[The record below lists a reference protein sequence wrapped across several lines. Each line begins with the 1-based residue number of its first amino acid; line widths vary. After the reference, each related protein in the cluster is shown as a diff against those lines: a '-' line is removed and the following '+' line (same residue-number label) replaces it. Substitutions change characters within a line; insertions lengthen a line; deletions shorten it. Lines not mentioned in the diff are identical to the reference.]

1 MAAMRP
7 AAPFVLLHDARSG
20 LDRARLY
27 HAPRR
32 VLAAQTPA
40 EVHDVLA
47 AIRSWPGA
55 AAGFLSYGAG
65 AAFEPAAGREPD
77 CATPL
82 AWFGLFDRHEE
93 IADVAAWLPDAA
105 GAWTGAPEPEPSRSD
120 YRAMFEAAQ
129 ALIRAGDLYQLNL
142 TFRARVPFIGD
153 PLALYAGLRQ
163 AAGAGWSALVAT
175 GAQTILSLSPEL
187 FFTRDGDALVSRP
200 IKGTARRNADPAID
214 LAVAHAL
221 AADAK
226 QRAENLMIVDLMRND
241 LSRVAVAGSVAVP
254 ELFAVERYPT
264 VHQLTSKVTATLA
277 PERHAVDVL
286 SALFPCGSIT
296 GAPKVRAMQAI
307 ATVERGTPRG
317 TYTGAIGRID
327 ADGSAAFN
335 VAIRTLT
342 IDEGA
347 DHAVIGIGGGI
358 VADSRVE
365 DEWDEAMA
373 KAAFL
378 AGARRRV
385 DLLETMAFDPDEGVL
400 RIERHL
406 ERLRTSAAALGFVFD
421 RHAARNE
428 LQAAT
433 FRLRAAA
440 RVRLMVSQSGVVAI
454 EVAAAPPAPDRPLRV
469 ALAPLPVG
477 ERDWRLRHKTSD
489 RRFYDAARAAS
500 GADEVLFFTPDGR
513 LTEGSY
519 TNLFVPRGDT
529 LRTPRAGPLL
539 PGVLRG
545 ELLDSGKAVEDDLT
559 VADLRDGLFVGNAL
573 RGLMRA
579 TLAVAQ

>member
-1 MAAMRP
+1 MRL
-7 AAPFVLLHDARSG
+7 AAPFVLLHDARAG

-27 HAPRR
+27 RAPRR
-32 VLAAQTPA
+32 VLTAHRPA
-40 EVHDVLA
+40 EVPALLA
-47 AIRSWPGA
+47 AIRAWPGA

-65 AAFEPAAGREPD
+65 AAFEPAAAGEP
-77 CATPL
+77 ASPTPL
-82 AWFGLFDRHEE
+82 AWFGLFDGHEE
-93 IADVAAWLPDAA
+93 IEDVAALLPDPA
-105 GAWTGAPEPEPSRSD
+105 GAWTGAPEPEASRAE
-120 YRAMFEAAQ
+120 YRAMFDAAQ

-142 TFRARVPFIGD
+142 TFRARVPFLGD
-153 PLALYAGLRQ
+153 PLALYAGLRR
-163 AAGAGWSALVAT
+163 ASAAGWSALVAT
-175 GAQTILSLSPEL
+175 GTQTILSLSPEL

-200 IKGTARRNADPAID
+200 MKGTARRHADPAID
-214 LAVAHAL
+214 LAVGRAL

-241 LSRVAVAGSVAVP
+241 LSRVAVPGSVAVP

-277 PERHAVDVL
+277 PARDAVDVL

-307 ATVERGTPRG
+307 AAVERGSPRG
-317 TYTGAIGRID
+317 AYTGAIGRID

-347 DHAVIGIGGGI
+347 DHAVVGIGGGI
-358 VADSRVE
+358 VADSRVD

-378 AGARRRV
+378 GGARRCV

-406 ERLRTSAAALGFVFD
+406 ERLRASAVALGFVFD
-421 RHAARNE
+421 RHSARNE

-433 FRLRAAA
+433 FRLSAAA
-440 RVRLMVSQSGVVAI
+440 RVRLLMAQSGVTAI
-454 EVAAAPPAPDRPLRV
+454 EIAAAPPAPDRPLRV

-489 RRFYDAARAAS
+489 RRFYDDARAAS

-513 LTEGSY
+513 LTEGSF
-519 TNLFVPRGDT
+519 TSLFVPRGDT
-529 LRTPRAGPLL
+529 LVTPRAGPLL

-545 ELLDSGKAVEDDLT
+545 ELLDTGKAVEGDL
-559 VADLRDGLFVGNAL
+559 VAADLRDGLFVGNAL

>member
-1 MAAMRP
+1 MRL
-7 AAPFVLLHDARSG
+7 AAPFVLLHDARAG

-27 HAPRR
+27 RAPRR
-32 VLAAQTPA
+32 VLTAHRPA
-40 EVHDVLA
+40 EVPALLA
-47 AIRSWPGA
+47 AIRAWPGA

-65 AAFEPAAGREPD
+65 AAFEPAAAGEP
-77 CATPL
+77 ASPTPL
-82 AWFGLFDRHEE
+82 AWFGLFDGHEE
-93 IADVAAWLPDAA
+93 IEDVAALLPDPA
-105 GAWTGAPEPEPSRSD
+105 GAWTGAPEPEASRAE
-120 YRAMFEAAQ
+120 YRAMFDAAQ

-142 TFRARVPFIGD
+142 TFRARVPFLGD
-153 PLALYAGLRQ
+153 PLALYAGLRR
-163 AAGAGWSALVAT
+163 ASAAGWSALVAT
-175 GAQTILSLSPEL
+175 GTQTILSLSPEL

-200 IKGTARRNADPAID
+200 MKGTERRHADPAID
-214 LAVAHAL
+214 LAVGRAL

-241 LSRVAVAGSVAVP
+241 LSRVAVPGSVAVP

-277 PERHAVDVL
+277 PARDAVDVL

-307 ATVERGTPRG
+307 AAVERGSPRG
-317 TYTGAIGRID
+317 AYTGAIGRID

-347 DHAVIGIGGGI
+347 DHAVVGIGGGI
-358 VADSRVE
+358 VADSRVD

-378 AGARRRV
+378 AGARRCV

-406 ERLRTSAAALGFVFD
+406 ERLRASAVALGFVFD
-421 RHAARNE
+421 RHSARNE

-433 FRLRAAA
+433 FRLSAAA
-440 RVRLMVSQSGVVAI
+440 RVRLLMAQSGVTAI
-454 EVAAAPPAPDRPLRV
+454 EIAAAPPAPDRPLRV

-489 RRFYDAARAAS
+489 RRFYDDARAAS

-513 LTEGSY
+513 LTEGSF
-519 TNLFVPRGDT
+519 TSLFVPRGDT
-529 LRTPRAGPLL
+529 LVTPRAGPLL

-545 ELLDSGKAVEDDLT
+545 ELLDTGKAVEGDL
-559 VADLRDGLFVGNAL
+559 VAADLRDGLFVGNAL

>member
-1 MAAMRP
+1 MRL
-7 AAPFVLLHDARSG
+7 AAPFVLLHDARAG

-27 HAPRR
+27 RAPRR
-32 VLAAQTPA
+32 VLAAHRPA
-40 EVHDVLA
+40 DVPALLA
-47 AIRSWPGA
+47 AIRAWPGA

-65 AAFEPAAGREPD
+65 AAFEPAAEGEP
-77 CATPL
+77 ASPTPL
-82 AWFGLFDRHEE
+82 AWFGLFDGHEE
-93 IADVAAWLPDAA
+93 IEDVAALLPDPA
-105 GAWTGAPEPEPSRSD
+105 GAWTGAPAPEASRAD
-120 YRAMFEAAQ
+120 YRTMFDAAQ

-142 TFRARVPFIGD
+142 TFRARVPFLGD
-153 PLALYAGLRQ
+153 PLALYAGLRR
-163 AAGAGWSALVAT
+163 ASAAGWSALVAT
-175 GAQTILSLSPEL
+175 GTQTILSLSPEL

-200 IKGTARRNADPAID
+200 MKGTARRHADPAID
-214 LAVAHAL
+214 LAVGRAL

-241 LSRVAVAGSVAVP
+241 LSRVAVPGSVAVP

-277 PERHAVDVL
+277 PARDAVDVL

-307 ATVERGTPRG
+307 AAVERGSPRG
-317 TYTGAIGRID
+317 AYTGAIGRID

-347 DHAVIGIGGGI
+347 DHAVVGIGGGI
-358 VADSRVE
+358 VADSRVD

-378 AGARRRV
+378 AGARRCI

-406 ERLRTSAAALGFVFD
+406 ERLRASAAALGFVFD
-421 RHAARNE
+421 RHSARNE

-433 FRLRAAA
+433 FRLSAAA
-440 RVRLMVSQSGVVAI
+440 RVRLLMAQSGVTAI
-454 EVAAAPPAPDRPLRV
+454 EIAAAPPVPDRPLRV

-489 RRFYDAARAAS
+489 RRFYDDARAAS

-513 LTEGSY
+513 LTEGSF
-519 TNLFVPRGDT
+519 TSLFVPRGDT
-529 LRTPRAGPLL
+529 LVTPRAGPLL

-545 ELLDSGKAVEDDLT
+545 ELLDTGKAVEGDL
-559 VADLRDGLFVGNAL
+559 VAADLRDGLFVGNAL

>member
-1 MAAMRP
+1 MRL
-7 AAPFVLLHDARSG
+7 AAPFVLLHDARAG

-27 HAPRR
+27 RAPRR
-32 VLAAQTPA
+32 VLTAHRPA
-40 EVHDVLA
+40 EVPALLA
-47 AIRSWPGA
+47 AIRAWPGA

-65 AAFEPAAGREPD
+65 AAFEPAAAGEP
-77 CATPL
+77 ASPTPL
-82 AWFGLFDRHEE
+82 AWFGLFDGHEE
-93 IADVAAWLPDAA
+93 IEDVAALLPDPA
-105 GAWTGAPEPEPSRSD
+105 GAWTGAPEPEASRAE
-120 YRAMFEAAQ
+120 YRAMFDAAQ

-142 TFRARVPFIGD
+142 TFRARVPFLGD
-153 PLALYAGLRQ
+153 PLALYAGLRR
-163 AAGAGWSALVAT
+163 ASAAGWSALVAT
-175 GAQTILSLSPEL
+175 GTQTILSLSPEL

-200 IKGTARRNADPAID
+200 MKGTARRHADPAID
-214 LAVAHAL
+214 LAVGRAL

-241 LSRVAVAGSVAVP
+241 LSRVAVPGSVAVP
-254 ELFAVERYPT
+254 ELFAVERYQT

-277 PERHAVDVL
+277 PARDAVDVL

-307 ATVERGTPRG
+307 AAVERGSPRG
-317 TYTGAIGRID
+317 AYTGAIGRID

-347 DHAVIGIGGGI
+347 DHAVVGIGGGI
-358 VADSRVE
+358 VADSRVD

-378 AGARRRV
+378 AGARRCV

-406 ERLRTSAAALGFVFD
+406 ERLRASAVALGFVFD
-421 RHAARNE
+421 RHSARNE

-433 FRLRAAA
+433 FRLSAAA
-440 RVRLMVSQSGVVAI
+440 RVRLLMAQSGVTAI
-454 EVAAAPPAPDRPLRV
+454 EIAAAPPAPDRPLRV

-489 RRFYDAARAAS
+489 RRFYDDARAAS

-513 LTEGSY
+513 LTEGSF
-519 TNLFVPRGDT
+519 TSLFVPRGDT
-529 LRTPRAGPLL
+529 LVTPRAGPLL

-545 ELLDSGKAVEDDLT
+545 ELLDTGKAVEGDL
-559 VADLRDGLFVGNAL
+559 VAADLRDGLFVGNAL